1 MGGMRTLYPVPADR
15 TVMELEVGGGH
26 TIVFEEAGNP
36 DGKPVLVVHGGPG
49 GGSSPKQYQFF
60 DPEAYRV
67 VLVDQRGAGRST
79 PRASCEHN
87 TTWDLVADFERVR
100 EHLGIDRWML
110 FGGSWGSA
118 LSLAYAQTHPD
129 RVTELVLRGIFL
141 LRRSE
146 LEFFYQDGTSHLFP
160 DAWEGFLA
168 PIPED
173 ERGDL
178 IAAYHRRLFG
188 PDRETMLIAARAW
201 ARWER
206 ATCMHDPLEDLTE
219 PDEQVEAFA
228 RIENHYFVN
237 GGFFTHEDQL
247 LDGVDLIRHIPTVIV
262 QGRYDVICPMR
273 TAWDLHR
280 AWPEAE
286 LVVNTGAGHSM
297 FDPENATALV
307 EACDRFRP

>member
-1 MGGMRTLYPVPADR
+1 
-15 TVMELEVGGGH
+15 
-26 TIVFEEAGNP
+26 
-36 DGKPVLVVHGGPG
+36 
-49 GGSSPKQYQFF
+49 
-60 DPEAYRV
+60 
-67 VLVDQRGAGRST
+67 DQRGAGRSR
-79 PRASCEHN
+79 PHASVEHN

-100 EHLGIDRWML
+100 EHLGIEQWML

-118 LSLAYAQTHPD
+118 LSLAYAQTHPT

-146 LEFFYQDGTSHLFP
+146 LAFFYQDGTSHLFP

-173 ERGDL
+173 ERDDL
-178 IAAYHRRLFG
+178 IAAYHRRLFSN
-188 PDRETMLIAARAW
+188 DREVMMTAARAW

-206 ATCMHDPLEDLTE
+206 ATCMHDPLEDLEE
-219 PDEQVEAFA
+219 PDAQVEAFA

-237 GGFFTHEDQL
+237 GGFFTHEEQL
-247 LDGVDLIRHIPTVIV
+247 LDGIDLIRHLPAVIV

-280 AWPEAE
+280 AWPESE

-297 FDPENATALV
+297 FDPENAASLV
-307 EACDRFRP
+307 AACDRFRPSQRPGRVRR